1 MRDQLAIATGSACS
15 AGVEVPSHVLQ
26 AIGLSR
32 AEQAGSLRLSLGK
45 WTTPAEVQAAGSIL
59 LSALAELC

>member
-1 MRDQLAIATGSACS
+1 MADPIYLDYQVSTPIA
-15 AGVEVPSHVLQ
+15 SHVLQ

-32 AEQAGSLRLSLGK
+32 AEQAGALRLSLGK

-59 LSALAELC
+59 LSALAELR